1 MTRSSFGLVAQWLVC
16 KSGDTCWCCWYR
28 SWRGGGS
35 EKCNTTLVEVT
46 VTVLLLVW
54 EERAERQDFKV
65 RHLLCPVHWQ
75 VLFTSTM
82 SSRNIL
88 CNFGSYMTRE
98 DWNERFEP
106 FIMSL
111 LYFLLSDASVNKPY
125 STSCKFAQA
134 QLISSS
140 HNKPDHRTL

>member
-54 EERAERQDFKV
+54 ERKGPKDKISKSATHCVQFTGKFC
-65 RHLLCPVHWQ
+65 LLVQ
-75 VLFTSTM
+75 
-82 SSRNIL
+82 
-88 CNFGSYMTRE
+88 
-98 DWNERFEP
+98 
-106 FIMSL
+106 
-111 LYFLLSDASVNKPY
+111 
-125 STSCKFAQA
+125 
-134 QLISSS
+134 
-140 HNKPDHRTL
+140 